1 MRRLSL
7 SSGSFLIAL
16 LTSGMAL
23 AQSSGSARCHSN
35 GNILISGDNLAP
47 PAAAASGGS
56 WVPMQPVQ
64 KVHLEIAAVDTNQN
78 VMVLHNSAED
88 KDYPVKIDKSV
99 KLSADKKIMKRKP
112 EISDFSKGDAV
123 KVTVNL
129 FQGRVLE
136 VRLIKNGNFQA
147 AK

>member
-1 MRRLSL
+1 
-7 SSGSFLIAL
+7 
-16 LTSGMAL
+16 
-23 AQSSGSARCHSN
+23 
-35 GNILISGDNLAP
+35 
-47 PAAAASGGS
+47 
-56 WVPMQPVQ
+56 
-64 KVHLEIAAVDTNQN
+64 
-78 VMVLHNSAED
+78 MVLHNSAED